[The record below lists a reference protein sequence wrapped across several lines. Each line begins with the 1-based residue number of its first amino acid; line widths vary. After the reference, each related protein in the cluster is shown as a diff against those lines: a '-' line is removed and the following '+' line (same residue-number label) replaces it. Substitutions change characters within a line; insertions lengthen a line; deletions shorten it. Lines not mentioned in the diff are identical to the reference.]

1 MQTETNRH
9 LQDELSYSRVTLED
23 WYVCRDNVIK
33 CRERLISTY
42 CQFIVPSVARFLRSY
57 DHFVNPATFY
67 VIPKIHK
74 TPMVG
79 RPIAAS
85 HSYITRPLSIF
96 VDELV
101 KPKIQMPFVLR
112 DSSEL
117 ILLLENTVLP
127 SSNCF
132 LVTADVV
139 SLYPNVDIKKALVAL
154 DLLLREAR
162 APETPLLVQLARLIL
177 ENNYLSSEFS
187 PGIFHQEF
195 GIAMGTPFAVTIAN
209 AFMYYHEKDIIEL
222 Y

>member
-1 MQTETNRH
+1 M
-9 LQDELSYSRVTLED
+9 
-23 WYVCRDNVIK
+23 
-33 CRERLISTY
+33 STY
-42 CQFIVPSVARFLRSY
+42 CQFVVPSVARFLRSY
-57 DHFVNPATFY
+57 DHFVTPAKFY

-85 HSYITRPLSIF
+85 HSYILPGLSVF
-96 VDELV
+96 LLMNSSSL
-101 KPKIQMPFVLR
+101 KYKCQLYLC

-162 APETPLLVQLARLIL
+162 APETPLLVQLTRLIL

-187 PGIFHQEF
+187 LGIFH
-195 GIAMGTPFAVTIAN
+195 
-209 AFMYYHEKDIIEL
+209 
-222 Y
+222 